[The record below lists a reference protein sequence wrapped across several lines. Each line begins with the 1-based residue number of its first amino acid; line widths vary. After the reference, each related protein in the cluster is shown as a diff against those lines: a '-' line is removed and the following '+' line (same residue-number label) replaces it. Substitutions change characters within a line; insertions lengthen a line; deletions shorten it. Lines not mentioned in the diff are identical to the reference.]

1 MARIRRFRGRVL
13 PTVDQMI
20 TEGAFPTPPVEDPVE
35 EPVDEPID
43 EPIESL
49 AYTVMETATLLNISK
64 NTVYKYVKDGS
75 IPSTRVG
82 AKVLIPKTATIFKWL
97 KTTTGEER
105 FNAEQ
110 S

>member
-1 MARIRRFRGRVL
+1 MMAKIRKFRGRVL
-13 PTVDQMI
+13 PTVDQML
-20 TEGAFPTPPVEDPVE
+20 TQGAFPPPPAPEPVE
-35 EPVDEPID
+35 EPM
-43 EPIESL
+43 ESL

-75 IPSTRVG
+75 IPSIRVG
-82 AKVLIPKTATIFKWL
+82 AKVLIPKTATIFQWL